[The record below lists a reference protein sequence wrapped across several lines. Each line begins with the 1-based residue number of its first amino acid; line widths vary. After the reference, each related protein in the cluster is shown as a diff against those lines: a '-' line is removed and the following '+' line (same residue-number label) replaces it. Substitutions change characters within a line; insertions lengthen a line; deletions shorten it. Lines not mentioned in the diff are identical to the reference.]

1 MKNILCI
8 LLFSC
13 FSLTI
18 ISCGSGN
25 SLSSSTY
32 DTSAHVD
39 QTTQKQAVIDCY
51 LVNNSI
57 NDNSTID
64 NSSVSDSSVSNSLI
78 YNSIIS
84 NSIISN
90 SIIKNETLINV
101 TISNSSINNSR

>member
-25 SLSSSTY
+25 SLSRSTNN
-32 DTSAHVD
+32 TSTHAD

-51 LVNNSI
+51 LVNNSLY
-57 NDNSTID
+57 DNSTIY
-64 NSSVSDSSVSNSLI
+64 NASVSDSSV
-78 YNSIIS
+78 
-84 NSIISN
+84 
-90 SIIKNETLINV
+90 
-101 TISNSSINNSR
+101 